1 VTDLR
6 KETALTSKL
15 RPRKVLALPALAL
28 CVLAGCGGGGNKNT
42 TTSSAGPAP
51 SGGTSKLSLAA
62 DPGGKLR
69 FDKKALQAAAGKVT
83 IVMKNPAPLSHN
95 VSIEGPGIN
104 EMGETVGQGG
114 TSTASANLKAGRY
127 TFYCSV
133 PGHREGGMVGTLTV
147 K

>member
-1 VTDLR
+1 MSRKAAKGDQLRLDLKLR
-6 KETALTSKL
+6 AALT
-15 RPRKVLALPALAL
+15 LPAMALA
-28 CVLAGCGGGGNKNT
+28 VLAGCGGGNDNGKSAPTST
-42 TTSSAGPAP
+42 T
-51 SGGTSKLSLAA
+51 GGAASNLRLTA
-62 DPGGKLR
+62 DPGGQLR
-69 FDKKALQAAAGKVT
+69 FDKKTLEAKAGKVT

-95 VSIEGPGIN
+95 VSIEGAGVN

-114 TSTASANLKAGRY
+114 TSTVSANLKPGRY

>member
-1 VTDLR
+1 V
-6 KETALTSKL
+6 
-15 RPRKVLALPALAL
+15 
-28 CVLAGCGGGGNKNT
+28 AGCGGGGNENA
-42 TTSSAGPAP
+42 TTSSAGGTP
-51 SGGTSKLSLAA
+51 SGAGSNLKLTA
-62 DPGGKLR
+62 DPSGKLR